1 MASLTD
7 REVTIGDTTFVIEP
21 MPALAAHELF
31 EEIWDELGLKLEA
44 GLAQD
49 MAAGV
54 VVAAAGQDNDIV
66 DVSFLAIPALA
77 EIINKVLQVRRP
89 FKVRLRGKLFQHV
102 RFHND
107 RSGDAATAGGLG
119 DQRLPETARR
129 RRHGA
134 DGAVPGG
141 KFYRVLGVRRFHPP
155 QARSPGYRPVA
166 TLSINPSFAA
176 IIAAGMCSYIDLRD
190 KLSLDEALTAIE
202 ILATTREN
210 EHRAYEHAR
219 NQSGQS

>member
-21 MPALAAHELF
+21 MPALAAHDLF

-54 VVAAAGQDNDIV
+54 AVAAAGQDNDIV

-107 RSGDAATAGGLG
+107 RAVTPQPLAGWETNAF
-119 DQRLPETARR
+119 QKLP
-129 RRHGA
+129 
-134 DGAVPGG
+134 AVA
-141 KFYRVLGVRRFHPP
+141 VTELMVRCLAVNFTESWEYVASILPKPAPQDTDPSPP
-155 QARSPGYRPVA
+155 S
-166 TLSINPSFAA
+166 
-176 IIAAGMCSYIDLRD
+176 D
-190 KLSLDEALTAIE
+190 
-202 ILATTREN
+202 
-210 EHRAYEHAR
+210 
-219 NQSGQS
+219 